1 MFERVKRKWIDCKEK
16 VCYNKFMRIINAKF
30 IKSASKKDEFIDDEL
45 PQIAIVGR
53 SNVGKSSLINLL
65 TNNSKMAKTSST
77 PGRTRLVNYFNINN
91 QFYLVDLPGYGY
103 HKASK
108 SIANAWDAVMNDY
121 FVDNEKLKLVFVLLD
136 SRIMATELD
145 KQMLDYLAEN
155 EIPAVIIMTKTDKI
169 SRNELFLNMSK
180 ISKEIR
186 FNKDLIVATSALKKQ
201 GVERIETLLDEY
213 LK

>member
-1 MFERVKRKWIDCKEK
+1 
-16 VCYNKFMRIINAKF
+16 MRFINAKF
-30 IKSASKKDEFIDDEL
+30 IKSASKKDEFIEDEL

-108 SIANAWDAVMNDY
+108 SIANAWDDVMNDY

-136 SRIMATELD
+136 SRIEPTELD
-145 KQMLDYLAEN
+145 KQMLDYLATH

-186 FNKDLIVATSALKKQ
+186 FNKDLIIATSALKKQ
-201 GVERIETLLDEY
+201 GVERVENLIDEY

>member
-1 MFERVKRKWIDCKEK
+1 
-16 VCYNKFMRIINAKF
+16 MRFINAKF
-30 IKSASKKDEFIDDEL
+30 IKSASKKAEFIEDEL

-121 FVDNEKLKLVFVLLD
+121 FVGNVKLKLVFVLLD
-136 SRIMATELD
+136 SRIEPTVLD
-145 KQMLDYLAEN
+145 KQMLDYLATQ

-169 SRNELFLNMSK
+169 SRSEIFLNMSK

-201 GVERIETLLDEY
+201 GVERIESLIDEY

>member
-1 MFERVKRKWIDCKEK
+1 
-16 VCYNKFMRIINAKF
+16 MRFINAKF
-30 IKSASKKDEFIDDEL
+30 IKSASKKEEFIIDEL
-45 PQIAIVGR
+45 PQVAIVGR

-108 SIANAWDAVMNDY
+108 SIANEWDAVMNDY

-136 SRIMATELD
+136 SRIMPSELD

-155 EIPAVIIMTKTDKI
+155 EIPAIIIMTKTDKI
-169 SRNELFLNMSK
+169 SRSELFQNMSK

-186 FNKDLIVATSALKKQ
+186 FNKDLIIATSALKKQ
-201 GVERIETLLDEY
+201 GVERVEKLIDEF
-213 LK
+213 LKR

>member
-1 MFERVKRKWIDCKEK
+1 
-16 VCYNKFMRIINAKF
+16 MRIINAKF
-30 IKSASKKDEFIDDEL
+30 IKSASKKAEFIEDEL

-103 HKASK
+103 HKAGK

-136 SRIMATELD
+136 SRIEPTELD
-145 KQMLDYLAEN
+145 KQMLDYLATN
-155 EIPAVIIMTKTDKI
+155 EISAVIIMTKTDKI
-169 SRNELFLNMSK
+169 SRSELFLNMSK

-186 FNKDLIVATSALKKQ
+186 FNKDLIIATSALKKQ
-201 GVERIETLLDEY
+201 GVERIEALLDEY
-213 LK
+213 IN

>member
-1 MFERVKRKWIDCKEK
+1 
-16 VCYNKFMRIINAKF
+16 MRFINAKF
-30 IKSASKKDEFIDDEL
+30 IKSASKKAEFIEDEL

-136 SRIMATELD
+136 SRLEPTELD
-145 KQMLDYLAEN
+145 KQMLDYLATQ

-169 SRNELFLNMSK
+169 SRSEIFLNMSK

-186 FNKDLIVATSALKKQ
+186 FNKDLIIATSALKKQ
-201 GVERIETLLDEY
+201 GVDRIEALLDEY

>member
-1 MFERVKRKWIDCKEK
+1 
-16 VCYNKFMRIINAKF
+16 MRIINTKF
-30 IKSASKKDEFIDDEL
+30 IKSASKKEEFIVDEL

-108 SIANAWDAVMNDY
+108 SIADSWDKVMNDY
-121 FVDNEKLKLVFVLLD
+121 FIENEKLKLVFVLLD
-136 SRIMATELD
+136 CRIMPTELD
-145 KQMLDYLAEN
+145 KQMLDYLASH
-155 EIPAVIIMTKTDKI
+155 EIPAVIILTKVDKI
-169 SRNELFLNMSK
+169 SRSELGLNMAK

-186 FNKDLIVATSALKKQ
+186 FNKDLIVATSTLKKQ
-201 GVERIETLLDEY
+201 GVDRIENLLDEY
-213 LK
+213 LKK